1 MSEKIYICSRDGCK
15 AGFEKYA
22 YLRSHFLGKHPG
34 ESPPPKDECE
44 VETLPEGYTL
54 RATKGS
60 KKPVSA
66 SNPVKSPAQE
76 ASPEGGSPPPAQEE
90 PQKVTPPSSQAPP
103 TEGTTPPVYRTT
115 PQLSNIL
122 RSILTKYPGIPGGV
136 VDEILDWEEQQG
148 SPLHPA
154 QVAHLLNQM
163 ANVPKGASEI
173 IPQKYALAMQK
184 AAQQGN
190 ADVQMTVA
198 GWQQYGTQQTGG
210 NPLTMMPGQMFQQ
223 PGNQTGM
230 PPMQYGVPY
239 QMQGYPNYPPGQM
252 YPGYQYGPYNVQN
265 QQPPPQEGKQP
276 DPETEARFNQ
286 MGEAVTGLTNL
297 VENLSKQILETEQ
310 QKKEEALNARLD
322 GMEKAIL
329 QLAQLPKTDENA
341 NALAEAIKDTQTQI
355 ALMRE
360 EATANKISSLEE
372 RIGTLTDALAQNK
385 DNEIVNLKNQLDELK
400 RTTSEKP
407 PVTGRTEMDI
417 VGDLANKVVE
427 KMGEAGKDVRAVVMR
442 QATAQ
447 GFDPNRSKPED
458 RAKLGDRIASVVEQ
472 EALLEQKEDQFRY
485 Q

>member
-1 MSEKIYICSRDGCK
+1 MEDKYYVCRKEGCLV
-15 AGFEKYA
+15 AFPEYNS
-22 YLRSHFLGKHPG
+22 LRMHFLGKHRNEPIPT
-34 ESPPPKDECE
+34 EEDSAVTE
-44 VETLPEGYTL
+44 LPEGYTVKL
-54 RATKGS
+54 PDSAK
-60 KKPVSA
+60 KKPRNEA
-66 SNPVKSPAQE
+66 KSPQNPDGPQSLPA
-76 ASPEGGSPPPAQEE
+76 ATSVNTVNPPAGSTLQG
-90 PQKVTPPSSQAPP
+90 QIA
-103 TEGTTPPVYRTT
+103 
-115 PQLSNIL
+115 
-122 RSILTKYPGIPGGV
+122 
-136 VDEILDWEEQQG
+136 QQG
-148 SPLHPA
+148 SVYKQPTDTSSILRKILSEFPGMKGKEDLIEEIMSYSEYSQGPIHP
-154 QVAHLLNQM
+154 VELRNLLNAM
-163 ANVPKGASEI
+163 ASPKGAAEI
-173 IPQKYALAMQK
+173 IPQKYQMALMK
-184 AAQQGN
+184 AAQEGN
-190 ADVQMTVA
+190 TTVQMMFS
-198 GWQQYGTQQTGG
+198 GWQYGQQRSPDNLNLG
-210 NPLTMMPGQMFQQ
+210 NIPGQVFPQQ

-230 PPMQYGVPY
+230 PPLQYGVPY
-239 QMQGYPNYPPGQM
+239 QAPGYPNYSYGQM
-252 YPGYQYGPYNVQN
+252 NPGYPYYGQN
-265 QQPPPQEGKQP
+265 QPPSQPPPQEGKQP
-276 DPETEARFNQ
+276 DPEIEAIKET
-286 MGEAVTGLTNL
+286 MAGLTNL
-297 VENLSKQILETEQ
+297 VQGLSKQILETEE
-310 QKKEEALNARLD
+310 QKKEEALNARL
-322 GMEKAIL
+322 EKLESLIIQVANT
-329 QLAQLPKTDENA
+329 PKTDENA